1 MSVSNTPRRKTH
13 AAWIIS
19 LTCLLSIGYAILRYH
34 VFGAVPW
41 KDFPFFILNKGIALS
56 AYILLA
62 INFTLGPLNNLRFRL
77 SERWLNSRKSVGMT
91 GFLLVLAHVLISLLL
106 FSKEVYGKFYET
118 DGTLTLN
125 AGLSMLSGV
134 LAFIILWL
142 IHMSFQTFMREDRR
156 FIQLIASRSFLLI
169 AFLLGASHLFF
180 MGYKGWMDPSGWH
193 GGLPPISLVA
203 FAFFLLGFIINL
215 FGRK

>member
-1 MSVSNTPRRKTH
+1 MSEPNSSRLKNH

-19 LTCLLSIGYAILRYH
+19 LTCILSIGYAILRYH
-34 VFGAVPW
+34 ILGPVPW

-62 INFTLGPLNNLRFRL
+62 INFTLGPLNNLGLRL
-77 SERWLNSRKSVGMT
+77 SERWLNSRKALGMT
-91 GFLLVLAHVLISLLL
+91 GFLLVLAHVLIALML
-106 FSKEVYGKFYET
+106 FSKEVYGKFFFA

-134 LAFIILWL
+134 IAFIILWL
-142 IHMSFQTFMREDRR
+142 IHISFQTFLKEDHR
-156 FIQLIASRSFLLI
+156 FIRLITSRSFLLT
-169 AFLLGASHLFF
+169 AFLFGASHLFF
-180 MGYKGWMDPSGWH
+180 MGYKGWLDPSGWN

-203 FAFFLLGFIINL
+203 FLFFLIGFIINL